1 MYKRSAYLYTMPK
14 TANNGPKAAPRRGP
28 SHVLRFRNQ
37 REKWDVRRAA
47 KDKGLSVN
55 TYILTEVLAQARNY
69 LSYRG

>member
-1 MYKRSAYLYTMPK
+1 MGKPAISDAK
-14 TANNGPKAAPRRGP
+14 NGPKAAPRRGP

-47 KDKGLSVN
+47 RDKGLSVN